1 MDMRVPRALLA
12 IAGLLLLRAAGL
24 AAAPNIG
31 PLRVALIVDSSS
43 AVAPMLNPFRAALQ
57 SFLDNLPGTPDTLEP
72 EVTMISTGGQ
82 LRVRVPSTT
91 DRLRLK
97 QAAAAFASDGGA
109 NSFVDTMLETDKRF
123 LKTSERRP
131 IFVFMMT
138 DNSVYRGEPRIDEY
152 NAFLVDFMRRGGR
165 AHAPASSTFRSFRRR
180 PRSTPVR
187 RA

>member
-1 MDMRVPRALLA
+1 M
-12 IAGLLLLRAAGL
+12 AGAV
-24 AAAPNIG
+24 N
-31 PLRVALIVDSSS
+31 SSRPS
-43 AVAPMLNPFRAALQ
+43 AR
-57 SFLDNLPGTPDTLEP
+57 LPAT
-72 EVTMISTGGQ
+72 
-82 LRVRVPSTT
+82 
-91 DRLRLK
+91 LK

-165 AHAPASSTFRSFRRR
+165 AHAIVIAGRNSGIYTDILVNITGNTGGYYDSLMVANALPDKMKYVAAMVAADQ
-180 PRSTPVR
+180 P
-187 RA
+187 